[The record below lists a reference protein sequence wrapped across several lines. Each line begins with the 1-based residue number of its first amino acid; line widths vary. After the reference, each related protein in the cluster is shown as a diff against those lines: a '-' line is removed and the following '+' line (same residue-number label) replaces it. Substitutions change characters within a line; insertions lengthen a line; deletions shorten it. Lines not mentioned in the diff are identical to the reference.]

1 MNQMNA
7 VNEFAVFP
15 GLELLSSAVVLIDKH
30 NCISYINPAAEHLF
44 DVSRKSAKRSRL
56 KKVFLNPSVLLI
68 GIEHARKY
76 RCSYIQH
83 EIPFQIHDEKKIE
96 LSFTVTPVEEF
107 NEHDCLIEFFC
118 PSQQTKIAR
127 EQRIILETNHSRELI
142 RNLAHEI
149 KNPLGAVR
157 GAAQLLDHELDRE
170 ELHEYTSVIIKE
182 ADRLK
187 NLLDRLLTPH
197 KIPQM
202 KEFNIHE
209 VLERV
214 RSLILAE
221 FSSGLQIERDYDLSL
236 PNLFGDDQQITQ
248 SLLNIARN
256 AAQALSGRGLIK
268 LKTRVS
274 RRITLANE
282 FFKLGLL
289 IEISDNGP
297 GIPQSLI
304 DKIFFPL
311 ISGRNDGSGL
321 GLSLSQTFISQ
332 HSGTIDVESQPGNTC
347 FTVLIPIKPMRNLG
361 EQANG

>member
-1 MNQMNA
+1 MNA
-7 VNEFAVFP
+7 FKEFSAFP
-15 GLELLSSAVVLIDKH
+15 GLELLSAAVVLIDKH

-44 DVSRKSAKRSRL
+44 DVSRKSAKQSSL
-56 KKVFLNPSVLLI
+56 KRVFLNPSALLI
-68 GIEHARKY
+68 GIEYARKY

-83 EIPFQIHDEKKIE
+83 EIPFQIHDQKKIE
-96 LSFTVTPVEEF
+96 LSFTLTPVEDV
-107 NEHDCLIEFFC
+107 NEHEFLIEFSC

-149 KNPLGAVR
+149 KNPLGALR

-202 KEFNIHE
+202 IEFNIHE

-214 RSLILAE
+214 RYVILAE
-221 FSSGLQIERDYDLSL
+221 FSSGLRIERDYDLSL
-236 PNLFGDDQQITQ
+236 PGLVGDDQQITQ
-248 SLLNIARN
+248 SILNITRN
-256 AAQALSGRGLIK
+256 AAQALCGRGLIK
-268 LKTRVS
+268 IKTRVT
-274 RRITLANE
+274 RRVTMANQ

-297 GIPQSLI
+297 GIPKSLI

-311 ISGRNDGSGL
+311 ISGKHDGSGL
-321 GLSLSQTFISQ
+321 GLSLSQTFISH
-332 HSGTIDVESQPGNTC
+332 HSGTIDVESQPGHTC
-347 FTVLIPIKPMRNLG
+347 FTVLIPIKPSQNSG
-361 EQANG
+361 ERANG

>member
-1 MNQMNA
+1 
-7 VNEFAVFP
+7 
-15 GLELLSSAVVLIDKH
+15 
-30 NCISYINPAAEHLF
+30 
-44 DVSRKSAKRSRL
+44 
-56 KKVFLNPSVLLI
+56 
-68 GIEHARKY
+68 
-76 RCSYIQH
+76 
-83 EIPFQIHDEKKIE
+83 
-96 LSFTVTPVEEF
+96 
-107 NEHDCLIEFFC
+107 
-118 PSQQTKIAR
+118 
-127 EQRIILETNHSRELI
+127 
-142 RNLAHEI
+142 
-149 KNPLGAVR
+149 
-157 GAAQLLDHELDRE
+157 
-170 ELHEYTSVIIKE
+170 
-182 ADRLK
+182 
-187 NLLDRLLTPH
+187 
-197 KIPQM
+197 M

-347 FTVLIPIKPMRNLG
+347 FTVLIPIKPIRSLG